1 MSAAPQRKVDR
12 DELFEYIKTHMD
24 EVGNIAI
31 SPSALAK
38 EFNVATA
45 TMTHHL
51 GVLTNQGKLVL
62 TDMVGPQKK
71 KVYRL
76 GAAGLPKQAKL
87 INPEENQ
94 DLIAQLRQN
103 LRNYLPSGTGQSAQN
118 NEIKKEPDV
127 VEEPPAPQPEQEK
140 DHTADTQQ
148 QEAPQQEEVQEQSSS
163 SPLDDKEFQQAIIER
178 EKSLDDEIRDYEARR
193 KSSSAETILTKDD
206 REILSIA
213 SESLLQFQI
222 FFKDLT
228 DQLSTVE
235 DKRFIQSLLDERNRN
250 LEEIQ
255 NLQSQVTTL
264 SQAVN
269 QITDQKGKDKESE
282 QRAKDI
288 YQALLYTIDTFVE
301 QPAHAMYL
309 NRTEFRKDIG
319 DKIKEL
325 FLLSMRQN

>member
-38 EFNVATA
+38 EFDVATA

-87 INPEENQ
+87 LNPEENQ

-103 LRNYLPSGTGQSAQN
+103 LRNYLPSGTAQN

-127 VEEPPAPQPEQEK
+127 VDEEPPVPQPEQET
-140 DHTADTQQ
+140 DHTAEDQ
-148 QEAPQQEEVQEQSSS
+148 QQEEVQEKSSSDS
-163 SPLDDKEFQQAIIER
+163 SPLHDKEFQRAIIER

-235 DKRFIQSLLDERNRN
+235 DKKFIQSLLDERNRN

-264 SQAVN
+264 SQTVN